1 MIIIQNNLGEIMDLR
16 EALYIVNIHKNNGI
30 SNASKI
36 LNISQSSL
44 SRCLQGIEDS
54 IGEPLFIRS
63 SGQYTPT
70 YIGEQYL
77 NYASQLLSVEEQWNN
92 SLSKHKNPEYGSVTL
107 SIPSIYSTCI
117 MPDVLQK
124 FYAVYPFINLDIIET
139 NHTSAS
145 ETLNCDINISMDVPS
160 DLDHSKNILAYDEIV
175 LCTPRSCN
183 LKEKSFHVEDSY
195 LPSIGIEQILECRFI
210 MMKDCFISKYVD
222 SHLDTLH
229 ITPSIATT
237 TTSYNMALQLVESNF
252 GLTFLPYSVAMCPPH
267 NKNLNLYHYQN
278 QRKSLALSVSLAN
291 SDSSTEYI
299 EYLLELIR
307 EKCDSFFRD

>member
-1 MIIIQNNLGEIMDLR
+1 MDLR
-16 EALYIVNIHKNNGI
+16 EALYIVNIYKQNGI
-30 SNASKI
+30 SNASKN

-139 NHTSAS
+139 NHISATD
-145 ETLNCDINISMDVPS
+145 TLDCDINISMDVPS
-160 DLDHSKNILAYDEIV
+160 DLDHSENILAYDEVI

-183 LKEKSFHVEDSY
+183 LKDKSFQVDGSY

-210 MMKDCFISKYVD
+210 MMKDYFISNYVE

-237 TTSYNMALQLVESNF
+237 TTSYNTALKLVESNF
-252 GLTFLPYSVAMCPPH
+252 GLTFLPYSVATCAPH
-267 NKNLNLYHYQN
+267 NKNLNLYHFQN

-291 SDSSTEYI
+291 SDSSTEYV

-307 EKCDSFFRD
+307 DKCGSFFRD